1 MTTMPLLFSL
11 LIIILA
17 PVIQCA
23 PRYAL
28 PVIFALPFVLSY
40 YMYCDSKDDI
50 NNNKL
55 DDNNGQDG
63 SMQDADWRRGCDEV
77 KVLA

>member
-1 MTTMPLLFSL
+1 MRRCNSSST
-11 LIIILA
+11 
-17 PVIQCA
+17 
-23 PRYAL
+23 
-28 PVIFALPFVLSY
+28 
-40 YMYCDSKDDI
+40 DDI

-77 KVLA
+77 EGVGGGDADGVVSWGWFFRGRNFMRKGPSMIRGCATTSR